1 MIVADANLIAY
12 FAIEGERTPAS
23 RRVFAKDRVWIAPE
37 LWRAEMLSILAGRI
51 RRKEDTLEGT
61 EQDYLYAESLMR
73 SNTYPV
79 DFRRV
84 LAVVAQTG
92 CSGYDSQYI
101 ALAEERRVKLVTT
114 DGGILENAKHVA
126 VSPEQFLAA

>member
-12 FAIEGERTPAS
+12 FAIEGERTPVS

-51 RRKEDTLEGT
+51 RRKEDTLEGA

-84 LAVVAQTG
+84 LSVVAQTG
-92 CSGYDSQYI
+92 CTGYDSQYI

>member
-1 MIVADANLIAY
+1 M
-12 FAIEGERTPAS
+12 RQ
-23 RRVFAKDRVWIAPE
+23 VFAKDRVWIAPE

-51 RRKEDTLEGT
+51 RRKEDTLEGA

-126 VSPEQFLAA
+126 MSPEQFLAP